1 MSPFRHLLVVML
13 CITGF
18 TTFGSA
24 QDSIKIVPTISI
36 DSLDLVALEAEDSL
50 RDAQGLAPRFA
61 VPHDVSITPATHGH
75 WEKINDD
82 VAMWRLRVTCKNA
95 ISMNFGFERW
105 MLPIDSEMLLYN
117 VEGTHKVRP
126 FTIDDYSDS
135 GELWTPVLAGGDVII
150 EIRCPQNAEIL
161 IKEEIK
167 LTRINPG
174 YRGFHE
180 NFGTTPT
187 QGNFPS
193 LSGSCNVDVA
203 CPESVTWENEID
215 CVGVISTGGST
226 FCTGFMVNNTSQDGT
241 PYFMTADHCGL
252 SAGNSPSLVVY
263 WNYENS
269 FCRAPG
275 SAASGGAG
283 NGTLNQFSSGAV
295 FRAGSGTSDFTLVE
309 LNSPPNAAFGVSF
322 CGWDASSAAPT
333 SAVGIHH
340 PATDEKRIS
349 FENQAPSLSTN
360 FVTVNDWD
368 LGTTEPGS
376 SGSPLFDQNHR
387 VIGQLCCGG
396 AACGNNL
403 SDDYGRFS
411 RSWTLG
417 LSAWLDSAGTGSLF
431 VDTLPAGGG
440 GGPIELCSNGVDD
453 DSDGLTDCADPDCA
467 SSPACGGGGGGGAP
481 ANDDC
486 ANATAVGE
494 GSFAFDNSGSIIEGP
509 TDCDTNMGTDVW
521 FAYTATS
528 SGTATIETCGTAGS
542 LDDSVLIVYDGSAGC
557 PSAGSACLSSDDDGC
572 TAPNFSSTVALPV
585 VAGNTYL
592 IQCGGWNGATGSSDL
607 TISVGGG
614 PAPTE
619 NCTNGVDDDGDG
631 LADCDD
637 PDCAAVPV
645 CGGGGGGND
654 DCANATPVGEGLFAV
669 DNTNSILDGPT
680 DCDTNMGTDVWF
692 EYTASASGTATIE
705 TCGSLGSMDD
715 TVLIV
720 YDGAAGCPVVGSA
733 CLASDDDG
741 CTTPNF
747 NSTLAVPVTA
757 GGTYLVQVGGWNGAT
772 GTTDLSISLG
782 GGPAPTENCTNGT
795 DDDGDGLV
803 DCVDPD
809 CANNPACGG
818 GGGGYDECSG
828 ALQVFDG
835 ANAFDTSGFTNSL
848 DPLPTGCTGGGFG
861 GLNNDGWFAYT
872 ATASGTAT
880 FNTCDALSFDT
891 DLAVYAGTCGA
902 LALLG
907 CDGDGSTL
915 AGCQGFDSEVAGIN
929 VIAGETYLVRLGGF
943 GTADAGAGTLTIT
956 IGGGGGGGGGGGN
969 DDCANATPVGEG
981 LFAVD
986 NTNSILDGPT
996 DCDANMNTDVWFEYT
1011 ASASGTATIETCGS
1025 LGSMDDTVLIV
1036 YDGAAG
1042 CPVAGSACL
1051 ASDDDG
1057 CTTPNFSSTVAVPVT
1072 AGGTYLVQVGG
1083 WNGATGTSDLSISL
1097 GGGPAPTENCTNG
1110 VDDDGD
1116 GLIDCADADCA
1127 GDPACGGGG
1136 TGPAND
1142 DCANAQLVGEGLF
1155 ALDNTNSILDGPT
1168 DCDTNMGTD
1177 VWFEYTASASG
1188 TATIE
1193 TCGSLGSMDDTVL
1206 IVYDGAAGC
1215 PVAGSACLASDD
1227 DGCTTPNFS
1236 STVAVPVTAGGTY
1249 LVQVGGW
1256 NGATGTSDLSISL
1269 GGGPAPTE
1277 NCANGVDDDG
1287 DGLIDCEDADCD
1299 LDPAC
1304 IAPPVENCTNGTDDD
1319 GDGLADCLDSDCAND
1334 PSCVTSGFSLIA
1346 DDATVTYSPD
1356 TGVGSFAA
1364 TVSVSEDSTSA
1375 GYPNNT
1381 QGFSF
1386 GIAHDSGLLSVGT
1399 FAAGTALSGLN
1410 SGTGPDFL
1418 DINTY
1423 SDGLTCGCVFS
1434 FSSPGTITLQ
1444 FTSQTALG
1452 TIDYD
1457 TIPSGLI
1464 GNTTGTSTSLSWSNA
1479 LGAPP
1484 VINIMVVGGQA
1495 NPAALVDGIITL
1507 EAGVGGFVRGD
1518 VNDDAGINIAD
1529 AVALLAGLF
1538 TGGAIPCNDSADAND
1553 DSSVNIADGV
1563 YILANLFSGGPGMP
1577 APSGPSCGSDPTSDA
1592 LDCANYTSCP

>member
-1 MSPFRHLLVVML
+1 MSPFRHLLVVIL

-269 FCRAPG
+269 FCRTPG

-572 TAPNFSSTVALPV
+572 TAPNFSSTIALPV

-607 TISVGGG
+607 NISVGGG

-680 DCDTNMGTDVWF
+680 DCDTNMG
-692 EYTASASGTATIE
+692 
-705 TCGSLGSMDD
+705 
-715 TVLIV
+715 
-720 YDGAAGCPVVGSA
+720 
-733 CLASDDDG
+733 
-741 CTTPNF
+741 
-747 NSTLAVPVTA
+747 
-757 GGTYLVQVGGWNGAT
+757 
-772 GTTDLSISLG
+772 
-782 GGPAPTENCTNGT
+782 
-795 DDDGDGLV
+795 
-803 DCVDPD
+803 
-809 CANNPACGG
+809 
-818 GGGGYDECSG
+818 
-828 ALQVFDG
+828 
-835 ANAFDTSGFTNSL
+835 
-848 DPLPTGCTGGGFG
+848 
-861 GLNNDGWFAYT
+861 
-872 ATASGTAT
+872 
-880 FNTCDALSFDT
+880 
-891 DLAVYAGTCGA
+891 
-902 LALLG
+902 
-907 CDGDGSTL
+907 
-915 AGCQGFDSEVAGIN
+915 
-929 VIAGETYLVRLGGF
+929 
-943 GTADAGAGTLTIT
+943 
-956 IGGGGGGGGGGGN
+956 
-969 DDCANATPVGEG
+969 
-981 LFAVD
+981 
-986 NTNSILDGPT
+986 
-996 DCDANMNTDVWFEYT
+996 TDVWFEYT

-1168 DCDTNMGTD
+1168 DCDTNMDTD

>member
-1 MSPFRHLLVVML
+1 MSPFRHLLVVIL

-269 FCRAPG
+269 FCRTPG

-572 TAPNFSSTVALPV
+572 TAPNFSSTIALPV

-607 TISVGGG
+607 NISVGGG

-996 DCDANMNTDVWFEYT
+996 DCDANMSTDVWFEYT

-1042 CPVAGSACL
+1042 CPAPGSACL
-1051 ASDDDG
+1051 
-1057 CTTPNFSSTVAVPVT
+1057 T
-1072 AGGTYLVQVGG
+1072 
-1083 WNGATGTSDLSISL
+1083 
-1097 GGGPAPTENCTNG
+1097 
-1110 VDDDGD
+1110 
-1116 GLIDCADADCA
+1116 
-1127 GDPACGGGG
+1127 
-1136 TGPAND
+1136 
-1142 DCANAQLVGEGLF
+1142 
-1155 ALDNTNSILDGPT
+1155 
-1168 DCDTNMGTD
+1168 
-1177 VWFEYTASASG
+1177 
-1188 TATIE
+1188 
-1193 TCGSLGSMDDTVL
+1193 
-1206 IVYDGAAGC
+1206 
-1215 PVAGSACLASDD
+1215 SDD